1 MSTSPYT
8 HPELYKTLVVGGS
21 PSPGKVTLTGHDREH
36 RWEIRAPKGAEG
48 DLVIN
53 HGKAMAHFTA
63 SFFLADLEDIEAW
76 DDWVRPLS
84 TSAESQSPKA
94 LSVYHPDL
102 ARNKIT
108 DAVVENVG
116 GVSHDP
122 KNGAT
127 VTIKFIEYRAKKARP
142 SVVPAASK
150 TVKKI
155 DPNAAIKAKLAAL
168 VEQANTP

>member
-8 HPELYKTLVVGGS
+8 HPNLYKTLVVGGS
-21 PSPGKVTLTGHDREH
+21 PSPGKVTLSGHDREH
-36 RWEIRAPKGAEG
+36 RWEVRAPKGAEG

-53 HGKAMAHFTA
+53 HGKATSKFTA

-76 DDWVRPLS
+76 DDWVRPLV
-84 TSAESQSPKA
+84 TSAESQAPKA
-94 LSVYHPDL
+94 LTVYHPDL

-116 GVSHDP
+116 GIVHDP

-127 VTIKFIEYRAKKARP
+127 VTVKFIEYRAKKARP
-142 SVVPAASK
+142 SVNPVASK
-150 TVKKI
+150 AAKKD
-155 DPNAAIKAKLAAL
+155 DPNAKIKAELAAL
-168 VEQANTP
+168 VEQANHP